1 MAVHPAL
8 LLPDLSYSLFLFPSE
23 ITQCA
28 LTFVKLQ
35 KALGSLLSV
44 SWVNSLSRISI
55 VVGGAQPA

>member
-8 LLPDLSYSLFLFPSE
+8 LLPDLSYSLCLFPSE

-35 KALGSLLSV
+35 KALGSFLSI
-44 SWVNSLSRISI
+44 SWVNSLSHISI